1 MQEGADT
8 IARLWHG
15 RTPASK
21 AEAYLNYL
29 NASGVRELQETPG
42 NRGVLVLRR
51 IGPVEADFYV
61 MSLWDSMES
70 VQKFAG
76 DDVKKARY
84 FDQDREFLLEFEPQ
98 VAHYEV
104 CAAPPEL

>member
-1 MQEGADT
+1 MD
-8 IARLWHG
+8 
-15 RTPASK
+15 
-21 AEAYLNYL
+21 YLNV
-29 NASGVRELQETPG
+29 SGVRELEETPG
-42 NRGVLVLRR
+42 NRGVYVLRR

-61 MSLWDSMES
+61 MSLWDTMES

-104 CAAPPEL
+104 VAAPSDS